1 MTHIPF
7 SVIYDIK
14 IPAQIGFLPFFDR
27 CIMTL
32 KKTVLYRT
40 GASHLPYRLIF
51 IDHK

>member
-7 SVIYDIK
+7 SVVYDIK